1 LGSSGGEA
9 AVGEDEDEGDGD
21 VDAEVEG
28 EVEEGE
34 VEDELGFSPELVVP
48 GFCCG
53 ELLS

>member
-1 LGSSGGEA
+1 MGSSGGEA
-9 AVGEDEDEGDGD
+9 DVGEDEDEDDDDGD
-21 VDAEVEG
+21 VDA

-34 VEDELGFSPELVVP
+34 VEDEPGFSPELVLP